1 MLTILPNLR
10 HTAAQAQI
18 VVEDLGGNIVE
29 DKTQRNVVKAQEA
42 TVQLRHAVK
51 SVKSVKC

>member
-29 DKTQRNVVKAQEA
+29 DKTLRNVVKAQEA

-51 SVKSVKC
+51 SVKK